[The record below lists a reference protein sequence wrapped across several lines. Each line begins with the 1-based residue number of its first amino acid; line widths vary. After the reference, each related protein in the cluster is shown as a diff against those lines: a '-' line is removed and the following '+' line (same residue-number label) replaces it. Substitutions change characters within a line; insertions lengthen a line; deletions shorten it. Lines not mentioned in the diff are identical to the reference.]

1 MREHG
6 AGRKKTVAGV
16 DDPGGL
22 MTGFSEAGYSSNS
35 KRSRVP
41 LQTGI
46 TASSYNQA
54 WLTHTSRPIMNLIA
68 LVTGSEG
75 FLGRNLCAQLRR
87 RPGWEVLGFDL
98 HSGPDALRDG
108 LAKADVVF
116 HLAGI
121 NRPTN
126 VAEFA
131 TGNTEFTAGI
141 CRMLASLGR
150 RPAILFSSSIQAE
163 LDNPYGKS
171 KLEAENALRSYCTE
185 AGGVAVVHR
194 FKNLFG
200 KWSRPNYNT
209 VTATFCHNIAR
220 GLPVTIRDPKAE
232 IELSYVDDV
241 VAALIADAEAAVKL
255 PAGIFQIAAPV
266 QSRRIAL
273 GDLAALIQSFKDHR
287 QSLMLADYSDPFVQA
302 LYATYLSF
310 LPTEDIAYSLLKR
323 EDNRGSLAEFVKT
336 KGAGQIFISRTKP
349 GITRGNHFHHT
360 KTEKFLVLE
369 GKAIIRFRP
378 ISDAPGSPLP
388 TPSSG
393 LSAPSSSLLEFPV
406 CGEDYRVV
414 DIPPGYTHS
423 IENVGDT
430 TLVTLFWASEVF
442 DPQKPDTYMENVL

>member
-1 MREHG
+1 
-6 AGRKKTVAGV
+6 
-16 DDPGGL
+16 
-22 MTGFSEAGYSSNS
+22 
-35 KRSRVP
+35 
-41 LQTGI
+41 
-46 TASSYNQA
+46 
-54 WLTHTSRPIMNLIA
+54 MNTIA

-87 RPGWEVLGFDL
+87 RPGWEVIGFDL

-141 CRMLASLGR
+141 CRMLASMSR

-171 KLEAENALRSYCTE
+171 KLEAENALRAYCAE
-185 AGGVAVVHR
+185 VGGVAVVHR

-220 GLPVTIRDPKAE
+220 GLPVSIRDPKAE
-232 IELSYVDDV
+232 IDLSYVDDV
-241 VAALIADAEAAVKL
+241 VAALIADAEATLKA
-255 PAGIFQIAAPV
+255 PAGTFRMAEPV
-266 QSRRIAL
+266 KSRRIAL
-273 GDLAALIQSFKDHR
+273 GDLAALIQAFKDHR
-287 QSLMLADYSDPFVQA
+287 QTLMLADYSDSFVQA

-310 LPTEDIAYSLLKR
+310 LPTEDFAYSLLKR

-336 KGAGQIFISRTKP
+336 KGAGQIFVSRTKP

-369 GKAIIRFRP
+369 GQAIIRFRAIDLP
-378 ISDAPGSPLP
+378 AISAPGSELP
-388 TPSSG
+388 G
-393 LSAPSSSLLEFPV
+393 PSSSLPAASSSPQASGSALPAPNSSLHAPCSALLEFPV

-442 DPQKPDTYMENVL
+442 DPQKPDTYMENVR